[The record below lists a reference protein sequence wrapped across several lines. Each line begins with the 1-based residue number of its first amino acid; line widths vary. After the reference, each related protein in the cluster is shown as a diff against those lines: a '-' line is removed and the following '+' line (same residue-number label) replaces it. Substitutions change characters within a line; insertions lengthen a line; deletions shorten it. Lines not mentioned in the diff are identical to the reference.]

1 MKCAHTH
8 HDTNLHTLMAPPIP
22 LPLAAPPPLPLPH
35 PPRAE
40 EKLSGSD
47 CMRSNEM
54 MVTSFD
60 SFVPPTACVAA
71 GWIPALLFK
80 RPRVRRD
87 TFQTECLVDFFFLLF
102 FFSHGFGR
110 V

>member
-1 MKCAHTH
+1 
-8 HDTNLHTLMAPPIP
+8 
-22 LPLAAPPPLPLPH
+22 
-35 PPRAE
+35 
-40 EKLSGSD
+40 
-47 CMRSNEM
+47 MRRNEM

-87 TFQTECLVDFFFLLF
+87 TFQTECVVDFFFFSLLV
-102 FFSHGFGR
+102 FSRTASVVFDSPCVGR
-110 V
+110 ARDNLCLSA

>member
-1 MKCAHTH
+1 
-8 HDTNLHTLMAPPIP
+8 
-22 LPLAAPPPLPLPH
+22 
-35 PPRAE
+35 
-40 EKLSGSD
+40 
-47 CMRSNEM
+47 M

-87 TFQTECLVDFFFLLF
+87 TFQTECLVDFFF
-102 FFSHGFGR
+102 FFSFFSRTASVVFDSSCVGR
-110 V
+110 ARDNLCLSARRRITRE